1 MMLSILLIFL
11 NLFLNVVP
19 RVTARRAIDR
29 HAQ

>member
-11 NLFLNVVP
+11 NLFPHFVP
-19 RVTARRAIDR
+19 RGTARRAIDR